1 MLVNITFSLNNCKN
15 LSENELDNLSDTA
28 RDFFYF
34 VQFILTIQFNSF
46 IAQFSLSLMI

>member
-34 VQFILTIQFNSF
+34 VQSF
-46 IAQFSLSLMI
+46 RASLSLMIL